1 MQVKMHYGCSWLDS
15 RVFIREV
22 RQLKFEHF
30 LYECHRQTIHC
41 IYCCQTIVKFLKRF
55 DKEFFGRL
63 NGWPTVIIQSSDS
76 FVTRLFIKVIPAML
90 SKASRLAGVRLST
103 MRSSDMLHV
112 FLSFLGCTL
121 APSYYL
127 WC

>member
-90 SKASRLAGVRLST
+90 SKVFRLAGVRWST
-103 MRSSDMLHV
+103 MQSSDMLPV